1 MKKKINMQFIIVSFI
16 AIILTMSL
24 SVGTFY
30 ELFVQEMRNDMKA
43 YTHVLRSAGVFNAS
57 NEEKLNLKNEDLR
70 ITIIDADGT
79 VVYDNEANDI
89 EMDNHKDRP
98 EIESALKNG
107 EGSDVRKSS
116 TLNKSTYYYAVL
128 LDDGQVLRIAKEASS
143 VWNIFIKVLPLILG
157 IIILMLFS
165 VGIITHYITKSIVK
179 PVEELANNIDEI
191 KDKRIAVL
199 LSGGVD
205 SSVVVWE
212 FAQLGLHPDCFYIK
226 IGPEEKEEW
235 DCSSEEDL
243 EMATAVA
250 RKYGCKLHVVDC
262 HHEYWNE
269 VTRYTMEKVKA
280 GFTPNPDVMCNRL
293 IKFGAF
299 DEKMGHN
306 YDLIATGHYAQTET
320 DENGDKWLVTSPDP
334 VKDQTD
340 FLAQIESWQLKKAIF
355 PIGHHIKNEVREIA
369 EEEHLINAKRKDSQG
384 ICFLGQINYNDYIRR
399 YLGEKPGDVIEMET
413 GKRIGEH
420 KGLWFH
426 TIGQRKGLGFGG
438 GPWFVIKKDVENNIL
453 YVSHGYDPQ
462 SAYKKDFPLHDFHFL
477 TREVAM
483 QKVTFKIRHTPEY
496 HPATIEKLEDGRW
509 MIHSEEAI
517 HGVAPGQFCVVY
529 DEHHHRCYGS
539 GEITV

>member
-1 MKKKINMQFIIVSFI
+1 MKKKINTQFIIVSFI

-191 KDKRIAVL
+191 KDIKTYKEIQPFIDTIKKQHEDIVKNSHVRQEFTANVSHELKTPLTSISGYSELIENGMATQEDTIRFAGEIHKSSQRLLTLINDIIELSELDSSESKVAMETVNIYDIAKNCVEMLKFNAKDHGVNLKFEGTPCNITANKMMMEELVYNLLSNAIRYNREGGSATVRVNKILDRVNLEVLDTGIGISKENQKRIFERFYRVDK
-199 LSGGVD
+199 SRSKSTGGTGLGLAIVKHILIKHN
-205 SSVVVWE
+205 
-212 FAQLGLHPDCFYIK
+212 AQL
-226 IGPEEKEEW
+226 E
-235 DCSSEEDL
+235 L
-243 EMATAVA
+243 E
-250 RKYGCKLHVVDC
+250 
-262 HHEYWNE
+262 
-269 VTRYTMEKVKA
+269 
-280 GFTPNPDVMCNRL
+280 
-293 IKFGAF
+293 
-299 DEKMGHN
+299 
-306 YDLIATGHYAQTET
+306 
-320 DENGDKWLVTSPDP
+320 S
-334 VKDQTD
+334 
-340 FLAQIESWQLKKAIF
+340 IE
-355 PIGHHIKNEVREIA
+355 
-369 EEEHLINAKRKDSQG
+369 
-384 ICFLGQINYNDYIRR
+384 
-399 YLGEKPGDVIEMET
+399 
-413 GKRIGEH
+413 GKGTH
-420 KGLWFH
+420 
-426 TIGQRKGLGFGG
+426 
-438 GPWFVIKKDVENNIL
+438 
-453 YVSHGYDPQ
+453 
-462 SAYKKDFPLHDFHFL
+462 
-477 TREVAM
+477 
-483 QKVTFKIRHTPEY
+483 
-496 HPATIEKLEDGRW
+496 
-509 MIHSEEAI
+509 
-517 HGVAPGQFCVVY
+517 
-529 DEHHHRCYGS
+529 
-539 GEITV
+539 ITVIFQPLQKRLNQ

>member
-1 MKKKINMQFIIVSFI
+1 MKKKINTQFIIVSFI

-191 KDKRIAVL
+191 KDIKTYKEIQPFIDTIKKQHEDIVKNSHVRQEFTANVSHELKTPLTSISGYSELIENGMATQEDTIRFAGEIHKSSQRLLTLINDIIELSELDSSESKVAMETVNIYDIAKNCVEMLKFNAKDHGVNLKFEGTPCNITANKMMMEELVYNLLSNAIRYNREGGSATVRVNKILDRVNLEVLDTGIGISKENQKRIFERFYRVDK
-199 LSGGVD
+199 SRSKETGGTG
-205 SSVVVWE
+205 
-212 FAQLGLHPDCFYIK
+212 LGLAI
-226 IGPEEKEEW
+226 
-235 DCSSEEDL
+235 
-243 EMATAVA
+243 
-250 RKYGCKLHVVDC
+250 
-262 HHEYWNE
+262 
-269 VTRYTMEKVKA
+269 VK
-280 GFTPNPDVMCNRL
+280 
-293 IKFGAF
+293 
-299 DEKMGHN
+299 
-306 YDLIATGHYAQTET
+306 
-320 DENGDKWLVTSPDP
+320 
-334 VKDQTD
+334 
-340 FLAQIESWQLKKAIF
+340 
-355 PIGHHIKNEVREIA
+355 HI
-369 EEEHLINAKRKDSQG
+369 
-384 ICFLGQINYNDYIRR
+384 
-399 YLGEKPGDVIEMET
+399 
-413 GKRIGEH
+413 
-420 KGLWFH
+420 
-426 TIGQRKGLGFGG
+426 
-438 GPWFVIKKDVENNIL
+438 VE
-453 YVSHGYDPQ
+453 
-462 SAYKKDFPLHDFHFL
+462 LHDARIYL
-477 TREVAM
+477 ESEVDKGT
-483 QKVTFKIRHTPEY
+483 QIR
-496 HPATIEKLEDGRW
+496 I
-509 MIHSEEAI
+509 
-517 HGVAPGQFCVVY
+517 VF
-529 DEHHHRCYGS
+529 
-539 GEITV
+539 

>member
-1 MKKKINMQFIIVSFI
+1 MKKKINTQFIIVSFI

-191 KDKRIAVL
+191 KDIKTYKEIQPFIDTIKKQHEDIVKNSHVRQEFTANVSHELKTPLTSISGYSELIENGMATQEDTIRFAGEIHKSSQRLLTLINDIIELSELDSSESKVAMETVNIYDIAKNCVEMLKFNAKDHGVNLKFEGTPCNITANKMMMEELVYNLLSNAIRYNREGGSATVRVNKILDRVNLEVLDTGRGYGCGGLFFQNGIGISKENQKRIFERFYRVDK
-199 LSGGVD
+199 SRSKSTGGTGLGLAIVKHILIKHN
-205 SSVVVWE
+205 
-212 FAQLGLHPDCFYIK
+212 AQL
-226 IGPEEKEEW
+226 E
-235 DCSSEEDL
+235 L
-243 EMATAVA
+243 ES
-250 RKYGCKLHVVDC
+250 
-262 HHEYWNE
+262 
-269 VTRYTMEKVKA
+269 
-280 GFTPNPDVMCNRL
+280 
-293 IKFGAF
+293 
-299 DEKMGHN
+299 
-306 YDLIATGHYAQTET
+306 TEGKGT
-320 DENGDKWLVTSPDP
+320 HITVIFQPS
-334 VKDQTD
+334 Q
-340 FLAQIESWQLKKAIF
+340 KK
-355 PIGHHIKNEVREIA
+355 G
-369 EEEHLINAKRKDSQG
+369 LIN
-384 ICFLGQINYNDYIRR
+384 N
-399 YLGEKPGDVIEMET
+399 
-413 GKRIGEH
+413 
-420 KGLWFH
+420 
-426 TIGQRKGLGFGG
+426 
-438 GPWFVIKKDVENNIL
+438 
-453 YVSHGYDPQ
+453 
-462 SAYKKDFPLHDFHFL
+462 
-477 TREVAM
+477 
-483 QKVTFKIRHTPEY
+483 KIR
-496 HPATIEKLEDGRW
+496 
-509 MIHSEEAI
+509 
-517 HGVAPGQFCVVY
+517 
-529 DEHHHRCYGS
+529 
-539 GEITV
+539 

>member
-79 VVYDNEANDI
+79 VVYDNETNDI

-191 KDKRIAVL
+191 KDIKTYKEIQPFIDTIKKQHEDIVKNSHVRQEFTANVSHELKTPLTSISGYSELIENGMATQEDTIRFAGEIHKSSQRLLTLINDIIELSELDSSESKVAMETVNIYDIAKNCVEMLKFNAKDHGVNLKFEGTPCNITANKMMMEELVYNLLSNAIRYNREGGSATVRVNKILDRVNLEVLDTGIGISKENQKRIFERFYRVDK
-199 LSGGVD
+199 SRSKSTGGTGLGLAIVKHILIKHN
-205 SSVVVWE
+205 
-212 FAQLGLHPDCFYIK
+212 AQL
-226 IGPEEKEEW
+226 E
-235 DCSSEEDL
+235 L
-243 EMATAVA
+243 ES
-250 RKYGCKLHVVDC
+250 
-262 HHEYWNE
+262 
-269 VTRYTMEKVKA
+269 
-280 GFTPNPDVMCNRL
+280 
-293 IKFGAF
+293 
-299 DEKMGHN
+299 
-306 YDLIATGHYAQTET
+306 TEGKGT
-320 DENGDKWLVTSPDP
+320 HITVIFQPS
-334 VKDQTD
+334 Q
-340 FLAQIESWQLKKAIF
+340 KK
-355 PIGHHIKNEVREIA
+355 G
-369 EEEHLINAKRKDSQG
+369 LIN
-384 ICFLGQINYNDYIRR
+384 N
-399 YLGEKPGDVIEMET
+399 
-413 GKRIGEH
+413 
-420 KGLWFH
+420 
-426 TIGQRKGLGFGG
+426 
-438 GPWFVIKKDVENNIL
+438 
-453 YVSHGYDPQ
+453 
-462 SAYKKDFPLHDFHFL
+462 
-477 TREVAM
+477 
-483 QKVTFKIRHTPEY
+483 KIR
-496 HPATIEKLEDGRW
+496 
-509 MIHSEEAI
+509 
-517 HGVAPGQFCVVY
+517 
-529 DEHHHRCYGS
+529 
-539 GEITV
+539 

>member
-1 MKKKINMQFIIVSFI
+1 MKKKINTQFIIVSFI

-191 KDKRIAVL
+191 KDIKTYKEIQPFIDTIKKQHEDIVKNSHVRQEFTANVSHELKTPLTSISGYSELIENGMATQEDTIRFAGEIHTSSQRLLTLINDIIELSELDSSESKVAMETVNIYDIAKNCVEMLKFNAKDHGVNLKFEGTPCNITANKMMMEELVYNLLSNAIRYNREGGSATVRVNKILDRVNLEVLDTGIGISKENQKRIFERFYRVDK
-199 LSGGVD
+199 SRSKSTGGTGLGLAIVKHILIKHN
-205 SSVVVWE
+205 
-212 FAQLGLHPDCFYIK
+212 AQL
-226 IGPEEKEEW
+226 E
-235 DCSSEEDL
+235 L
-243 EMATAVA
+243 ES
-250 RKYGCKLHVVDC
+250 
-262 HHEYWNE
+262 
-269 VTRYTMEKVKA
+269 
-280 GFTPNPDVMCNRL
+280 
-293 IKFGAF
+293 
-299 DEKMGHN
+299 
-306 YDLIATGHYAQTET
+306 TEG
-320 DENGDKWLVTSPDP
+320 NGT
-334 VKDQTD
+334 
-340 FLAQIESWQLKKAIF
+340 
-355 PIGHHIKNEVREIA
+355 H
-369 EEEHLINAKRKDSQG
+369 
-384 ICFLGQINYNDYIRR
+384 
-399 YLGEKPGDVIEMET
+399 
-413 GKRIGEH
+413 
-420 KGLWFH
+420 
-426 TIGQRKGLGFGG
+426 
-438 GPWFVIKKDVENNIL
+438 
-453 YVSHGYDPQ
+453 
-462 SAYKKDFPLHDFHFL
+462 
-477 TREVAM
+477 
-483 QKVTFKIRHTPEY
+483 
-496 HPATIEKLEDGRW
+496 
-509 MIHSEEAI
+509 
-517 HGVAPGQFCVVY
+517 
-529 DEHHHRCYGS
+529 
-539 GEITV
+539 ITVIFQPLQKRLNQ

>member
-1 MKKKINMQFIIVSFI
+1 MKKKINTQFIIVSFI

-191 KDKRIAVL
+191 KDIKTYKEIQPFIDTIKKQHEDIVKNSHVRQEFTANVSHELKTPLTSMKVLADSINCMGDEAPVEMYREFMGDITNEIDRETKIINDL
-199 LSGGVD
+199 LSLVKMDKSAADLNITSVNINDLLEQILKRLQPIADKQQVELVLESFRPVTAEIDEVKLTLAFTNLIENAIKYNDNESGGWVHVSLNADHQYFYLKVEDNGIGIPEESLEHIYERFYRVD
-205 SSVVVWE
+205 KSHSRE
-212 FAQLGLHPDCFYIK
+212 IGGTGLGLAITRSSILMHRGAIK
-226 IGPEEKEEW
+226 AH
-235 DCSSEEDL
+235 S
-243 EMATAVA
+243 V
-250 RKYGCKLHVVDC
+250 
-262 HHEYWNE
+262 
-269 VTRYTMEKVKA
+269 
-280 GFTPNPDVMCNRL
+280 
-293 IKFGAF
+293 
-299 DEKMGHN
+299 
-306 YDLIATGHYAQTET
+306 
-320 DENGDKWLVTSPDP
+320 
-334 VKDQTD
+334 
-340 FLAQIESWQLKKAIF
+340 
-355 PIGHHIKNEVREIA
+355 
-369 EEEHLINAKRKDSQG
+369 
-384 ICFLGQINYNDYIRR
+384 
-399 YLGEKPGDVIEMET
+399 LGEGTTFDV
-413 GKRIGEH
+413 RI
-420 KGLWFH
+420 
-426 TIGQRKGLGFGG
+426 
-438 GPWFVIKKDVENNIL
+438 
-453 YVSHGYDPQ
+453 
-462 SAYKKDFPLHDFHFL
+462 PLNYI
-477 TREVAM
+477 A
-483 QKVTFKIRHTPEY
+483 
-496 HPATIEKLEDGRW
+496 
-509 MIHSEEAI
+509 
-517 HGVAPGQFCVVY
+517 
-529 DEHHHRCYGS
+529 
-539 GEITV
+539 

>member
-1 MKKKINMQFIIVSFI
+1 MKKKINTQFIIVSFI

-191 KDKRIAVL
+191 KDIKTYKEIHPFIDTIKKQHEDIVKNSHVRQEFTANVSHELKTPLTSISGYSELIENGMATQEDTIRFAGEIHKSSQRLLTLINDIIELSELDSSESKVAMETVNIYDIAKNCVEMLKLNAKDHGVNLKFEGTPCNITANKMMKEELVYNLLSNAIRYNREGGSATVRVNKILDRVNLEVLDTGIGISKENQKRIFERFYRVDK
-199 LSGGVD
+199 SRSKSTGGTGLGLAIVKHILIKHN
-205 SSVVVWE
+205 
-212 FAQLGLHPDCFYIK
+212 AQL
-226 IGPEEKEEW
+226 E
-235 DCSSEEDL
+235 L
-243 EMATAVA
+243 ES
-250 RKYGCKLHVVDC
+250 
-262 HHEYWNE
+262 
-269 VTRYTMEKVKA
+269 
-280 GFTPNPDVMCNRL
+280 
-293 IKFGAF
+293 
-299 DEKMGHN
+299 
-306 YDLIATGHYAQTET
+306 TE
-320 DENGDKWLVTSPDP
+320 
-334 VKDQTD
+334 
-340 FLAQIESWQLKKAIF
+340 
-355 PIGHHIKNEVREIA
+355 
-369 EEEHLINAKRKDSQG
+369 
-384 ICFLGQINYNDYIRR
+384 
-399 YLGEKPGDVIEMET
+399 
-413 GKRIGEH
+413 GKGTH
-420 KGLWFH
+420 
-426 TIGQRKGLGFGG
+426 
-438 GPWFVIKKDVENNIL
+438 
-453 YVSHGYDPQ
+453 
-462 SAYKKDFPLHDFHFL
+462 
-477 TREVAM
+477 
-483 QKVTFKIRHTPEY
+483 
-496 HPATIEKLEDGRW
+496 
-509 MIHSEEAI
+509 
-517 HGVAPGQFCVVY
+517 
-529 DEHHHRCYGS
+529 
-539 GEITV
+539 ITVIFQPSQKRLNQ

>member
-1 MKKKINMQFIIVSFI
+1 MKKKINTQFIIVSFI

-191 KDKRIAVL
+191 KDIKTYKEIQPFIDTIKKQHEDIVKNSHVRQEFTANVSHELKTPLTSISGYSELIENGMATQEDTIRFAGEIHKSSQRLLTLINDIIELSELDSSESKVAMETVNIYDIAKNCVEMLKFNAKDHGVNLKFEGTPCNITANKMMMEELVYNLLSNAIRYNREGGSATVRVNKILDRVNLEVLDTGIGISKENQKRIFERFYRVDKARTREM
-199 LSGGVD
+199 GGTG
-205 SSVVVWE
+205 
-212 FAQLGLHPDCFYIK
+212 LGLSIAKEILDKNGGSIDIK
-226 IGPEEKEEW
+226 SKVGEGTE
-235 DCSSEEDL
+235 
-243 EMATAVA
+243 
-250 RKYGCKLHVVDC
+250 VV
-262 HHEYWNE
+262 
-269 VTRYTMEKVKA
+269 
-280 GFTPNPDVMCNRL
+280 
-293 IKFGAF
+293 
-299 DEKMGHN
+299 
-306 YDLIATGHYAQTET
+306 
-320 DENGDKWLVTSPDP
+320 
-334 VKDQTD
+334 
-340 FLAQIESWQLKKAIF
+340 
-355 PIGHHIKNEVREIA
+355 
-369 EEEHLINAKRKDSQG
+369 
-384 ICFLGQINYNDYIRR
+384 IRIPT
-399 YLGEKPGDVIEMET
+399 K
-413 GKRIGEH
+413 
-420 KGLWFH
+420 
-426 TIGQRKGLGFGG
+426 Q
-438 GPWFVIKKDVENNIL
+438 
-453 YVSHGYDPQ
+453 
-462 SAYKKDFPLHDFHFL
+462 
-477 TREVAM
+477 
-483 QKVTFKIRHTPEY
+483 
-496 HPATIEKLEDGRW
+496 
-509 MIHSEEAI
+509 
-517 HGVAPGQFCVVY
+517 
-529 DEHHHRCYGS
+529 
-539 GEITV
+539 

>member
-1 MKKKINMQFIIVSFI
+1 MKKKINTQFIIVSFI

-191 KDKRIAVL
+191 KDIKTYKEIQPFIDTIKKQHEDIVKNSHVRQEFTANVSHELKTPLTSISGYSELIENGMATQEDTIRFAGEIHKSSQRLLTLINDIIELSELDSSESKVAMETVNIYDIAKNCVEMLKFNAKDHGVNLKFEGTPCNITANKMMMEELVYNLLSNAIRYNREGGSATVRVNKILDRVNLEVLDTGIGISKENQKRIFERFYRVDK
-199 LSGGVD
+199 SRSKSTGGTGLGLAIVKHILIKHN
-205 SSVVVWE
+205 
-212 FAQLGLHPDCFYIK
+212 AQL
-226 IGPEEKEEW
+226 E
-235 DCSSEEDL
+235 L
-243 EMATAVA
+243 ESAEGNGTHMTVIFQPSQ
-250 RKYGCKLHVVDC
+250 K
-262 HHEYWNE
+262 
-269 VTRYTMEKVKA
+269 
-280 GFTPNPDVMCNRL
+280 RL
-293 IKFGAF
+293 
-299 DEKMGHN
+299 N
-306 YDLIATGHYAQTET
+306 Q
-320 DENGDKWLVTSPDP
+320 
-334 VKDQTD
+334 
-340 FLAQIESWQLKKAIF
+340 
-355 PIGHHIKNEVREIA
+355 
-369 EEEHLINAKRKDSQG
+369 
-384 ICFLGQINYNDYIRR
+384 
-399 YLGEKPGDVIEMET
+399 
-413 GKRIGEH
+413 
-420 KGLWFH
+420 
-426 TIGQRKGLGFGG
+426 
-438 GPWFVIKKDVENNIL
+438 
-453 YVSHGYDPQ
+453 
-462 SAYKKDFPLHDFHFL
+462 
-477 TREVAM
+477 
-483 QKVTFKIRHTPEY
+483 
-496 HPATIEKLEDGRW
+496 
-509 MIHSEEAI
+509 
-517 HGVAPGQFCVVY
+517 
-529 DEHHHRCYGS
+529 
-539 GEITV
+539 

>member
-1 MKKKINMQFIIVSFI
+1 MKKKINTQFIIVSFI

-191 KDKRIAVL
+191 KDIKTYKEIQPFIDTIKKQHEDIVKNSHVRQEFTANVSHELKTPLTSISGYSELIENGMATQEDTIRFAGEIHKSSQRLLTLINDIIELSELDSSESKVAMETVNIYDIAKNCVEMLKFNAKDHGVNLKFEGTPCNITANKMMMEELVYNLLSNAIRYNREGGSATVRVNKILDRVNLEVLDTGIGISKENQKRIFERFYRVDK
-199 LSGGVD
+199 SRSKSTGGTGLGLEIVKHILIKHN
-205 SSVVVWE
+205 
-212 FAQLGLHPDCFYIK
+212 AQL
-226 IGPEEKEEW
+226 E
-235 DCSSEEDL
+235 L
-243 EMATAVA
+243 ES
-250 RKYGCKLHVVDC
+250 
-262 HHEYWNE
+262 
-269 VTRYTMEKVKA
+269 
-280 GFTPNPDVMCNRL
+280 
-293 IKFGAF
+293 
-299 DEKMGHN
+299 
-306 YDLIATGHYAQTET
+306 TEGKGT
-320 DENGDKWLVTSPDP
+320 HITVIFQPS
-334 VKDQTD
+334 Q
-340 FLAQIESWQLKKAIF
+340 KK
-355 PIGHHIKNEVREIA
+355 G
-369 EEEHLINAKRKDSQG
+369 LIN
-384 ICFLGQINYNDYIRR
+384 N
-399 YLGEKPGDVIEMET
+399 
-413 GKRIGEH
+413 
-420 KGLWFH
+420 
-426 TIGQRKGLGFGG
+426 
-438 GPWFVIKKDVENNIL
+438 
-453 YVSHGYDPQ
+453 
-462 SAYKKDFPLHDFHFL
+462 
-477 TREVAM
+477 
-483 QKVTFKIRHTPEY
+483 KIR
-496 HPATIEKLEDGRW
+496 
-509 MIHSEEAI
+509 
-517 HGVAPGQFCVVY
+517 
-529 DEHHHRCYGS
+529 
-539 GEITV
+539 

>member
-30 ELFVQEMRNDMKA
+30 ELFVQEMINDMKA

-191 KDKRIAVL
+191 KDIKTYKEIQPFIDTIKKQHEDIVKNSHVRQEFTANVSHELKTPLTSISGYSELIENGMATQEDTIRFAGEIHKSSQRLLTLINDIIELSELDSSESKVAMETVNIYDIAKNCVEMLKFNAKDHGVNLKFEGTPCNITANKMMMEELVYNLLSNAIRYNREGGSATVRVNKILDRVNLEVLDTGIGISKENQKRIFERFYRVDK
-199 LSGGVD
+199 SRSKSTGGTGLGLAIVKHILIKHN
-205 SSVVVWE
+205 
-212 FAQLGLHPDCFYIK
+212 AQL
-226 IGPEEKEEW
+226 E
-235 DCSSEEDL
+235 L
-243 EMATAVA
+243 ES
-250 RKYGCKLHVVDC
+250 
-262 HHEYWNE
+262 
-269 VTRYTMEKVKA
+269 
-280 GFTPNPDVMCNRL
+280 
-293 IKFGAF
+293 
-299 DEKMGHN
+299 
-306 YDLIATGHYAQTET
+306 TEGKGT
-320 DENGDKWLVTSPDP
+320 HITVIFQPS
-334 VKDQTD
+334 Q
-340 FLAQIESWQLKKAIF
+340 KK
-355 PIGHHIKNEVREIA
+355 G
-369 EEEHLINAKRKDSQG
+369 LIN
-384 ICFLGQINYNDYIRR
+384 N
-399 YLGEKPGDVIEMET
+399 
-413 GKRIGEH
+413 
-420 KGLWFH
+420 
-426 TIGQRKGLGFGG
+426 
-438 GPWFVIKKDVENNIL
+438 
-453 YVSHGYDPQ
+453 
-462 SAYKKDFPLHDFHFL
+462 
-477 TREVAM
+477 
-483 QKVTFKIRHTPEY
+483 KIR
-496 HPATIEKLEDGRW
+496 
-509 MIHSEEAI
+509 
-517 HGVAPGQFCVVY
+517 
-529 DEHHHRCYGS
+529 
-539 GEITV
+539 

>member
-1 MKKKINMQFIIVSFI
+1 MKKKINTQFIIVSFI

-191 KDKRIAVL
+191 KDIKTYKEIQLFIDTIKKQHEDIVKNSHVRQEFTANVSHELKTPLTSISGYSELIENGMATQEDTIRFAGEIHKSSQRLLTLINDIIELSELDSSESKVAMETVNIYDIAKNCVEMLKFNAKDHGVNLKFEGTPCNITANKMMMEELVYNLLSNAIRYNREGGSATVRVNKILDRVNLEVLDTGIGISKENQKRIFERFYRVDK
-199 LSGGVD
+199 SRSKSTGGTGLGLAIVKHILIKHN
-205 SSVVVWE
+205 
-212 FAQLGLHPDCFYIK
+212 AQL
-226 IGPEEKEEW
+226 E
-235 DCSSEEDL
+235 L
-243 EMATAVA
+243 ES
-250 RKYGCKLHVVDC
+250 
-262 HHEYWNE
+262 
-269 VTRYTMEKVKA
+269 
-280 GFTPNPDVMCNRL
+280 
-293 IKFGAF
+293 
-299 DEKMGHN
+299 
-306 YDLIATGHYAQTET
+306 TEGKGT
-320 DENGDKWLVTSPDP
+320 HITVIFQPS
-334 VKDQTD
+334 Q
-340 FLAQIESWQLKKAIF
+340 KK
-355 PIGHHIKNEVREIA
+355 G
-369 EEEHLINAKRKDSQG
+369 LIN
-384 ICFLGQINYNDYIRR
+384 N
-399 YLGEKPGDVIEMET
+399 
-413 GKRIGEH
+413 
-420 KGLWFH
+420 
-426 TIGQRKGLGFGG
+426 
-438 GPWFVIKKDVENNIL
+438 
-453 YVSHGYDPQ
+453 
-462 SAYKKDFPLHDFHFL
+462 
-477 TREVAM
+477 
-483 QKVTFKIRHTPEY
+483 KIR
-496 HPATIEKLEDGRW
+496 
-509 MIHSEEAI
+509 
-517 HGVAPGQFCVVY
+517 
-529 DEHHHRCYGS
+529 
-539 GEITV
+539 

>member
-1 MKKKINMQFIIVSFI
+1 MKKKINTQFIIVSFI

-191 KDKRIAVL
+191 KDIKTYKEIQPFIDTIKKQHEDIVKNCHVRQEFTANVSHELKTPLTSISGYSELIENGMATQEDTIRFAGEIHKSSQRLLTLINDIIELSELDSSESKVAMETVNIYDIAKNCVEMLKFNAKDHGVNLKFEGTPCNITANKMMMEELVYNLLSNAIRYNREGGSATVRVNKILDRVNLEVLDTGIGISKENQKRIFERFYRVDK
-199 LSGGVD
+199 SRSKSTGGTGLGLAIVKHILIKHN
-205 SSVVVWE
+205 
-212 FAQLGLHPDCFYIK
+212 AQL
-226 IGPEEKEEW
+226 E
-235 DCSSEEDL
+235 L
-243 EMATAVA
+243 ES
-250 RKYGCKLHVVDC
+250 
-262 HHEYWNE
+262 
-269 VTRYTMEKVKA
+269 
-280 GFTPNPDVMCNRL
+280 
-293 IKFGAF
+293 
-299 DEKMGHN
+299 
-306 YDLIATGHYAQTET
+306 TEGKGT
-320 DENGDKWLVTSPDP
+320 HITVIFQPS
-334 VKDQTD
+334 Q
-340 FLAQIESWQLKKAIF
+340 KK
-355 PIGHHIKNEVREIA
+355 G
-369 EEEHLINAKRKDSQG
+369 LIN
-384 ICFLGQINYNDYIRR
+384 N
-399 YLGEKPGDVIEMET
+399 
-413 GKRIGEH
+413 
-420 KGLWFH
+420 
-426 TIGQRKGLGFGG
+426 
-438 GPWFVIKKDVENNIL
+438 
-453 YVSHGYDPQ
+453 
-462 SAYKKDFPLHDFHFL
+462 
-477 TREVAM
+477 
-483 QKVTFKIRHTPEY
+483 KIR
-496 HPATIEKLEDGRW
+496 
-509 MIHSEEAI
+509 
-517 HGVAPGQFCVVY
+517 
-529 DEHHHRCYGS
+529 
-539 GEITV
+539 